1 MYNLRYHLA
10 SLVAVFLALTVG
22 LVLGSVVAEQGTLE
36 SQSSTLVE
44 DLQKQFDQIQKEN
57 ADMRTGLER
66 DRSFAADVVPV
77 LAADALS
84 GKTIAILVNAGRTS
98 GLNTSIAAIKQAGGT
113 PLVLTLESPDLGL
126 ATEVPTAVPAL
137 LGGQFAEQTTAPASR
152 PFISAVADALAAELR
167 TAGERPV
174 LLALAES
181 GALTISDNSAT
192 ARVDACVVMSAFDDE
207 PDAFA
212 LAVAKGLDQ
221 RDAIAVG
228 VEAAALST
236 GVALSAVDEGFSA
249 VDDVESSQGSLS
261 LVWLLSGRA
270 TGYFGIGSGAEA
282 VYPSLEAATN

>member
-10 SLVAVFLALTVG
+10 SLVAVFLALTIG
-22 LVLGSVVAEQGTLE
+22 LVLGSVVAERGTME

-66 DRSFAADVVPV
+66 DRSFAADAVPV
-77 LAADALS
+77 LTADALT
-84 GKTIAILVNAGRTS
+84 GKTVAILVNAGRTS
-98 GLNTSIAAIKQAGGT
+98 GLNASIAAIKQAGGT

-126 ATEVPTAVPAL
+126 DTEVPEDIPAL

-152 PFISAVADALAAELR
+152 PFISAVADAVAAELR

-174 LLALAES
+174 LLALEKS
-181 GALTISDNSAT
+181 GALTVSDKTAT
-192 ARVDACVVMSAFDDE
+192 VRVDACVVMSAFDDE

-270 TGYFGIGSGAEA
+270 SGYFGIGSGAEA
-282 VYPSLEAATN
+282 VYPSLETTTN